1 MMLERYRHFLFIVI
15 ALATSPLLASC
26 SPSGGLAGNEVN
38 DLVHRGQL
46 TADKPT
52 WTDTRFTV
60 PVTNRSS
67 RRITAD
73 VYVDVDVNRG
83 RQPVTNGRTKIRLD
97 LEPGATQQINVPVQ
111 AAGKVTFKDNTISV
125 EVSGVPKRPTSAP

>member
-1 MMLERYRHFLFIVI
+1 MMFEQRRRFLLLVI
-15 ALATSPLLASC
+15 ALAALPLLGSC

-46 TADKPT
+46 TPGKPT
-52 WTDTRFTV
+52 WTDNRFTV

-97 LEPGATQQINVPVQ
+97 LEPGTTQQVNVPVQ
-111 AAGKVTFKDNTISV
+111 AAGKVTFQDNTISV
-125 EVSGVPKRPTSAP
+125 EVSGVPKRPT